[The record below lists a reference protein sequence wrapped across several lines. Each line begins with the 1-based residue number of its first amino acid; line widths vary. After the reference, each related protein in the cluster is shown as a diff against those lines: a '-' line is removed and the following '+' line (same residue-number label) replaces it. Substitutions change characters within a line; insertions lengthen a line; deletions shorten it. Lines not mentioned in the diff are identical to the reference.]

1 MALIDFERM
10 RELIRQVPRQCF
22 EIEKALSGAVGG
34 TAGFDDMPRGSSK
47 GDKLERDVI
56 KLSEI
61 RDAYIEAVCEL
72 ERMRTDLRPMIAT
85 LDDPNE
91 RAVMRL
97 RYLDGYSPDQIASDC
112 NVGMARMTVY
122 RYLRSAESKIMM
134 KLGTR

>member
-1 MALIDFERM
+1 MIDFERM

-22 EIEKALSGAVGG
+22 EIQKALSAAVGG
-34 TAGFDDMPRGSSK
+34 SPGFDDMPHGTSA

-56 KLSEI
+56 KLTEI
-61 RDAYIEAVCEL
+61 RDAYAEAVEEL
-72 ERMRTDLRPMIAT
+72 ETMRRELRPHISD

-122 RYLRSAESKIMM
+122 RYLRSAEAKIMQ
-134 KLGTR
+134 KVGT